1 MDVSVIIP
9 ARNERGFIGSGLL
22 ALEQQTYDGVWE
34 AIVVDNASCDHTGDA
49 VRRAFPWVCVIE
61 ERIPGVQRAREAG
74 RLAATGNIL
83 AFLDAD
89 TVPSAQWIENGLRYF
104 RDPSIAA
111 VTGSYDF
118 YDSGPLLLLGARFVS
133 VCVYP
138 VALWYTQN
146 IRKSGIM
153 IGGNCFIRA
162 CALED
167 IGGFNTAIDFWGD
180 DTDTAI
186 RLARVGKAVLPGRN
200 RTDTLELCVSCGSD
214 LGPFFSRT
222 KTCRQVKSPAVTS
235 GFFAC
240 SSRACPETPFRLSIF

>member
-186 RLARVGKAVLPGRN
+186 RLTRVGRIAYGRDVFV
-200 RTDTLELCVSCGSD
+200 RTSARRYYRDGIIRTLWNYVYHAARISARSFREQKHV
-214 LGPFFSRT
+214 
-222 KTCRQVKSPAVTS
+222 VKSKA
-235 GFFAC
+235 
-240 SSRACPETPFRLSIF
+240 RL